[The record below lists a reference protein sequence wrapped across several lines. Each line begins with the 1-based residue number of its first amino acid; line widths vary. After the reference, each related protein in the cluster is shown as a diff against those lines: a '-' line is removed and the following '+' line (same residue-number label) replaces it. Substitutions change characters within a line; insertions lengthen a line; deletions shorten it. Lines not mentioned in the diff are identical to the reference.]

1 MGGYADYRAGFRQ
14 EKSGKG
20 GCGPLRAPAH
30 VRASARFDYQ
40 PDVCKDYKET
50 GFCGYG
56 DACKLLHDRGDY
68 KSGWQLDKEWDDT
81 KKEATA
87 MLGRRGDDDGTDGTD
102 ADGNG
107 EELPFACSICR
118 MPFRDPVVTKCKHYF
133 CGNCALKDLVVTKCK
148 HYFCGNCVLMV
159 SIWNPLNMA
168 REVRDDPF
176 FVQFL
181 FSTESA
187 YTYSRRVDFACRR
200 HAVQLILNA
209 VDLGM
214 LDPYGCYLAIN
225 YLDRAIYIVGN
236 INHVDDEVHVVAS
249 CISLA
254 AKMTRSDYSV
264 ANLSSALGPL
274 VESDGGNH
282 RDGEAGPEHFALAH
296 ATHHSHG
303 FPRLLSLL
311 PPPALRYRQLRYM
324 EFPPSVVAAAA
335 LHTATS
341 DLYADRLPA
350 CESAIFECAFWR
362 LSHSVRHLL
371 SQLDN

>member
-1 MGGYADYRAGFRQ
+1 
-14 EKSGKG
+14 
-20 GCGPLRAPAH
+20 
-30 VRASARFDYQ
+30 
-40 PDVCKDYKET
+40 
-50 GFCGYG
+50 
-56 DACKLLHDRGDY
+56 
-68 KSGWQLDKEWDDT
+68 
-81 KKEATA
+81 
-87 MLGRRGDDDGTDGTD
+87 
-102 ADGNG
+102 
-107 EELPFACSICR
+107 
-118 MPFRDPVVTKCKHYF
+118 
-133 CGNCALKDLVVTKCK
+133 
-148 HYFCGNCVLMV
+148 MV

-200 HAVQLILNA
+200 RHAVQIILNVKKRDLQALKKSKTLPSLSPSNFPMDIFSRPA

-225 YLDRAIYIVGN
+225 YLDRTIYIVGN

-254 AKMTRSDYSV
+254 AKMTHSDYSV

-274 VESDGGNH
+274 IESDGGNH

-311 PPPALRYRQLRYM
+311 PPPALRYRRPLSSAPLPTMWFGQSTLPNSAKLLGCLWLMKTY
-324 EFPPSVVAAAA
+324 PPPI
-335 LHTATS
+335 
-341 DLYADRLPA
+341 R
-350 CESAIFECAFWR
+350 
-362 LSHSVRHLL
+362 
-371 SQLDN
+371 